1 MVKLAN
7 DLMPTLIVLV
17 AVILLAIAI
26 IYNSNRNQQEILEQV
41 RQAVQAR
48 KESASD
54 AAARIESLIKSQMQD
69 PENWDKADQLLN
81 P

>member
-54 AAARIESLIKSQMQD
+54 AAARIESLIKSRMQD